1 MRFTEQE
8 LAAMKLNRERPAA
21 APAPRPPRHAM
32 PKTDGMNKLEAR
44 YAREVL
50 DIRQMA
56 KEIIGWK
63 YEAVKLRLADRTWYT
78 PDFMVVFE
86 YHIELHETK
95 GHWEDDARVKIKVA
109 AEMFREF
116 QFRAVQWKKGIWIY
130 EEF

>member
-8 LAAMKLNRERPAA
+8 LAAMKLNREQPAE